1 MPEVSPAILR
11 WARETAGLTL
21 DDAAEKLDLR
31 EARGVSGGDRLAA
44 LEAGDNAPS
53 RPLLLKMAKQYRR
66 SLLTFYLPA
75 PPRTG
80 ERGQDFRTLPPE
92 QSRRDAAMV
101 DALIRD
107 VRTRQEMVKGL
118 LQSEDEA
125 VELPFVGSMSM
136 RDGADAVLRSIVAH
150 LAINVDEFRHGNN
163 LRGFGYLRDRVE
175 RAGIFVLLMGNLG
188 SHHSNIDVEHFR
200 GFALADSVAPFIV
213 INDQDAPAAW
223 SFTLLHELTH
233 IWLGQTGVSGQDATV
248 ALETFCNDVATN
260 FLLPADDMA
269 AAGARLQGLASDDLR
284 HEVTALADARY
295 VSSSMVAYRLHR
307 LGFLSR
313 EAWQQLSAFY
323 RAQWLAARTA
333 QRERNR
339 ERDGGP
345 NYYLVRRHRLGSRLI
360 GLTRRMIEEGV
371 LVPSRAAKMLG
382 VRPANVY
389 GVIAVGDPQH
399 RA

>member
-1 MPEVSPAILR
+1 
-11 WARETAGLTL
+11 
-21 DDAAEKLDLR
+21 
-31 EARGVSGGDRLAA
+31 
-44 LEAGDNAPS
+44 
-53 RPLLLKMAKQYRR
+53 
-66 SLLTFYLPA
+66 
-75 PPRTG
+75 
-80 ERGQDFRTLPPE
+80 
-92 QSRRDAAMV
+92 
-101 DALIRD
+101 
-107 VRTRQEMVKGL
+107 
-118 LQSEDEA
+118 
-125 VELPFVGSMSM
+125 
-136 RDGADAVLRSIVAH
+136 
-150 LAINVDEFRHGNN
+150 
-163 LRGFGYLRDRVE
+163 
-175 RAGIFVLLMGNLG
+175 MGNLG

-295 VSSSMVAYRLHR
+295 VSSSMVGYRLHR

-345 NYYLVRRHRLGSRLI
+345 NYYLVRRLRLGSRLI
-360 GLTRRMIEEGV
+360 RVSRRMIEEGV
-371 LVPSRAAKMLG
+371 LVPSRPRNPRRPTSQRLRRHCRRRSAASSVGPRGAAPPRFHVLTTASRDYYPIERVPEFWQWLLHMGASDQLKLPVEVVEE
-382 VRPANVY
+382 VRAGNDDVAPWL
-389 GVIAVGDPQH
+389 AVQRH
-399 RA
+399 RRR